1 LKIMIFAGEPSGDYY
16 GANLLKAL
24 QSLNSSIEAFGFGS
38 QQMKK
43 AGFDVIFDPT
53 ELSVVGITEA
63 LKQIGFFRSWLKR
76 LEVIMKERKPDCVVL
91 IDFPGFNMRVAKLA
105 KKLKIPVVY
114 FIPPSAW
121 AWGKKRAYKVAETV
135 DKVASIL
142 PMELEVYRNAGADIV
157 SVGHPLL
164 LDIPGEIDRSKAL
177 KELGLSDS
185 SPVLALLPGSR
196 KQEIGTLYAPMLEA
210 CKLLKK
216 DFSDLQ
222 VILGLSPAIKLETIE
237 EINREVGFSPLV
249 FQDQTHKVIAAS
261 TVCLCAGGTV
271 TLETALLKRPM
282 VVVYKLS
289 KITFFFVKRLVTVKY
304 YSLPNLV
311 LNKRVVPELI
321 QNDCTAE
328 NMASELKPL
337 LSDPRLRVG
346 MVDGLAKVR
355 LRLQGE
361 GGAEEGA
368 YVKTAKLVLEVAK
381 GAGSNYN

>member
-1 LKIMIFAGEPSGDYY
+1 MKIMIFAGEPSGDYY

-63 LKQIGFFRSWLKR
+63 LKQIGFFRNWLKR

-210 CKLLKK
+210 CKLLKRI
-216 DFSDLQ
+216 FPTS
-222 VILGLSPAIKLETIE
+222 
-237 EINREVGFSPLV
+237 
-249 FQDQTHKVIAAS
+249 
-261 TVCLCAGGTV
+261 
-271 TLETALLKRPM
+271 
-282 VVVYKLS
+282 
-289 KITFFFVKRLVTVKY
+289 RLFWAF
-304 YSLPNLV
+304 P
-311 LNKRVVPELI
+311 
-321 QNDCTAE
+321 Q
-328 NMASELKPL
+328 
-337 LSDPRLRVG
+337 
-346 MVDGLAKVR
+346 
-355 LRLQGE
+355 Q
-361 GGAEEGA
+361 
-368 YVKTAKLVLEVAK
+368 
-381 GAGSNYN
+381 

>member
-1 LKIMIFAGEPSGDYY
+1 M
-16 GANLLKAL
+16 
-24 QSLNSSIEAFGFGS
+24 
-38 QQMKK
+38 
-43 AGFDVIFDPT
+43 
-53 ELSVVGITEA
+53 
-63 LKQIGFFRSWLKR
+63 
-76 LEVIMKERKPDCVVL
+76 
-91 IDFPGFNMRVAKLA
+91 
-105 KKLKIPVVY
+105 
-114 FIPPSAW
+114 
-121 AWGKKRAYKVAETV
+121 
-135 DKVASIL
+135 
-142 PMELEVYRNAGADIV
+142 
-157 SVGHPLL
+157 
-164 LDIPGEIDRSKAL
+164 
-177 KELGLSDS
+177 
-185 SPVLALLPGSR
+185 
-196 KQEIGTLYAPMLEA
+196 
-210 CKLLKK
+210 
-216 DFSDLQ
+216 
-222 VILGLSPAIKLETIE
+222 
-237 EINREVGFSPLV
+237 
-249 FQDQTHKVIAAS
+249 IAAS